1 MIDDK
6 NYKSINLAIKLNF
19 KQEKQLKSTSL
30 ATMTIFS
37 KLKVNIYRNGRMKN
51 GERYYI

>member
-1 MIDDK
+1 MSKISLMIDDR

-19 KQEKQLKSTSL
+19 KQKKQLKSTSS

-37 KLKVNIYRNGRMKN
+37 KLKRKQILLYMRGV
-51 GERYYI
+51 